1 MARWYSRNE
10 TRQVEAYRG
19 EFGPLETAMH
29 KPARAITADEYI
41 RRIDR
46 MLVITSAV
54 IVALA
59 TALFIR
65 MA

>member
-1 MARWYSRNE
+1 
-10 TRQVEAYRG
+10 
-19 EFGPLETAMH
+19 MH

-46 MLVITSAV
+46 MLVVTSAV
-54 IVALA
+54 IAGLA
-59 TALFIR
+59 TALFIQ

>member
-1 MARWYSRNE
+1 MR
-10 TRQVEAYRG
+10 
-19 EFGPLETAMH
+19 

-46 MLVITSAV
+46 ILVVTSTVV
-54 IVALA
+54 IVLA
-59 TALFIR
+59 AGLFLQ

>member
-1 MARWYSRNE
+1 
-10 TRQVEAYRG
+10 
-19 EFGPLETAMH
+19 MH

-46 MLVITSAV
+46 LLVITSAV

>member
-1 MARWYSRNE
+1 
-10 TRQVEAYRG
+10 
-19 EFGPLETAMH
+19 MH
-29 KPARAITADEYI
+29 KPARAITADDYI

>member
-1 MARWYSRNE
+1 
-10 TRQVEAYRG
+10 
-19 EFGPLETAMH
+19 MH